1 MKKILATITLTLM
14 LTGIGSQAFAW
25 GYSSSPNIFGG
36 YNYSG
41 NGWSGSSSPNIFGG
55 YNYTFNNPSPYYNW
69 NW

>member
-1 MKKILATITLTLM
+1 MKKILATTILTLM

-25 GYSSSPNIFGG
+25 TYYSTPNIFGG

-41 NGWSGSSSPNIFGG
+41 GISGYSSPNIFGG
-55 YNYTFNNPSPYYNW
+55 YNFTFSNPSPYYNW